1 MDSRN
6 LIERSGLSLP
16 IQEIGRRD
24 RVIGIVVVD
33 DVSLEKADKPFRLRK
48 WQRPQQDSIYQAE
61 NRGVGAQP
69 ERQHGDRCER
79 EARAFPDLAKGE
91 GEIAPEV
98 LDERETTAFTVVLLD
113 LCDASELA
121 ASGVLRVL
129 QGHSLVN
136 ELISQQSQ
144 MFLDLLIELP
154 IETMPPK

>member
-33 DVSLEKADKPFRLRK
+33 DVSLEKADEPFRFSE

-69 ERQHGDRCER
+69 ERQHGNRCER
-79 EARAFPDLAKGE
+79 ESGAFPDLAKGKAQ
-91 GEIAPEV
+91 IAPEV
-98 LDERETTAFTVVLLD
+98 LDERETAAFPVVLLD
-113 LCDASELA
+113 LRDASELA
-121 ASGVLRVL
+121 AGGVLRVL
-129 QGHSLVN
+129 QGHALVD
-136 ELISQQSQ
+136 ESISQQSQ
-144 MFLDLLIELP
+144 MFADFLFKLSIKTLTL
-154 IETMPPK
+154 K